1 MNIAYFMGVAWFLVV
16 KICKDADTKANQI
29 LNSGELENVNTDN
42 FMTYYDLEDNTEWQN
57 LIVGMYF
64 AYTSLSTVGFGDYAP
79 RSDSERLVTAFILM
93 VGVSVFSVFLGNL
106 TEIID

>member
-1 MNIAYFMGVAWFLVV
+1 M
-16 KICKDADTKANQI
+16 
-29 LNSGELENVNTDN
+29 NTDN